1 LRKIEIT
8 GEGNDANYW
17 VEVWKFRHLLTVL
30 AWRDIS
36 VRYKQTLVGILWA
49 VIRPALTIAI
59 FWIIGT
65 ALNISSHGNPRFI
78 LIAAATISW
87 QLVSS
92 SFSDAANSVIN
103 NANLV
108 TKVYFPPIILP
119 LSSILVSIFDFLISL
134 TILLIIVMIGGFG
147 IGVHMLILPVFIL
160 LSISCALG
168 SGLLFASLN
177 VKYRDIRVIVPFMIQ
192 LGIYI
197 SPVAFNSAS
206 VFESNSIS
214 YFVKLLYSLNPM
226 VAIIDGFKWCFTFGN
241 FELNMPW
248 FLISVGFNIIILI
261 LGIIHFRTS
270 EKYFAD
276 II

>member
-1 LRKIEIT
+1 MRRIEIT
-8 GEGNDANYW
+8 GEGDDANYW
-17 VEVWKFRHLLTVL
+17 SEVWKFSHLLTVL

-49 VIRPALTIAI
+49 VIRPTLTIGI

-65 ALNISSHGNPRFI
+65 ALNISSHGSPRFI
-78 LIAAATISW
+78 LIAAATIAW

-119 LSSILVSIFDFLISL
+119 LSSILVSIFDFMISL
-134 TILLIIVMIGGFG
+134 IILLIIIVIGGFG
-147 IGVHMLILPVFIL
+147 IGLHILILPLFIL
-160 LSISCALG
+160 LSITCALG

-206 VFESNSIS
+206 VFESTNIS
-214 YFVKLLYSLNPM
+214 YFVKLIYSLNPM

-241 FELNMPW
+241 SELNTPW
-248 FLISVGFNIIILI
+248 LFISVGFNIIVLI
-261 LGIIHFRTS
+261 LGVLYFRKS